1 MKKMLSVTTAAFAL
15 AVANPAYAQDP
26 GALVAEAEEVAQ
38 EAAAD
43 AEKLALAEAALDLY
57 WPEGNAEAAVDY
69 MMGPWADR
77 MLDSPIRELAEP
89 FQPVIQLFMSEMGGM
104 MGAMSSMENEFVEEG
119 AEDEAAE
126 DEEAVEEKTP
136 EEAAEE
142 AKAEMQAGMDFIMA
156 LYGDMT
162 IRELIVAEDEHFDE
176 RLQIL
181 RDVVDEQL
189 PALLVEF
196 EEPVRAGLT
205 QVFAERFTSAELAQI
220 AAFADTPAG
229 EKFAANM
236 FTIGFEPEYFAGI
249 MASVPGLIE
258 KAPPFAAALEER
270 MAHLPPMFPE
280 PTAAAAVDACAEIED
295 EDAKAECE
303 VEAAAEAAAESAE
316 DEWQPS
322 PEELDE
328 WAAEYQELADD
339 YRRQAEE
346 RRAELAAE
354 EATE

>member
-1 MKKMLSVTTAAFAL
+1 MRSFILTASAIAMATATPAF
-15 AVANPAYAQDP
+15 AQDP
-26 GALVAEAEEVAQ
+26 GSVVADAEQTAQ
-38 EAAAD
+38 EAAAE

-57 WPEGNAEAAVDY
+57 WPEGNTEAAVDY

-89 FQPVIQLFMSEMGGM
+89 FEPVIQMFMSEMGGM
-104 MGAMSSMENEFVEEG
+104 MGAMAALEGGMADDEVAEEG
-119 AEDEAAE
+119 AEEVAEDEAA
-126 DEEAVEEKTP
+126 
-136 EEAAEE
+136 AAE
-142 AKAEMQAGMDFIMA
+142 ADMAAGMDFIMA

-162 IRELIVAEDEHFDE
+162 IREIISAEDEHFDE
-176 RLQIL
+176 RLTIL
-181 RDVVDEQL
+181 REVMDEEL

-196 EEPVRAGLT
+196 EEPVRAGLV
-205 QVFAERFTSAELAQI
+205 QVFADRFTNAELAQI

-229 EKFAANM
+229 EKFAANI
-236 FTIGFEPEYFAGI
+236 FTVGFEPEYFAGI
-249 MASVPGLIE
+249 MASFPGLIE
-258 KAPPFAAALEER
+258 KAPPLVKAMEER

-280 PTAAAAVDACAEIED
+280 PEIEAYY
-295 EDAKAECE
+295 EQCEELEGDAKTGCE
-303 VEAAAEAAAESAE
+303 AEAAAEEAE
-316 DEWQPS
+316 AMVAEAEWQPS

>member
-1 MKKMLSVTTAAFAL
+1 MRKIITSTATAIALATAA
-15 AVANPAYAQDP
+15 PAYAQDP
-26 GALVAEAEEVAQ
+26 GAIVAEAEEAAQ
-38 EAAAD
+38 EAVED

-57 WPEGNAEAAVDY
+57 WPAGNTEAAVDY

-89 FQPVIQLFMSEMGGM
+89 FEPVIQMFMEEMGGM
-104 MGAMSSMENEFVEEG
+104 MGAMAALEEMESGEEG
-119 AEDEAAE
+119 AEVAE
-126 DEEAVEEKTP
+126 EDGPTAEEEAEQAQQDM
-136 EEAAEE
+136 AA
-142 AKAEMQAGMDFIMA
+142 GIDFIMA

-162 IRELIVAEDEHFDE
+162 IRELISAEDEHFSE
-176 RLQIL
+176 RLTIL
-181 RDVVDEQL
+181 REVMDEEL

-196 EEPVRAGLT
+196 EEPVRAGLVK
-205 QVFAERFTSAELAQI
+205 VFADRFTSAELAQI

-236 FTIGFEPEYFAGI
+236 FTIGFEPEYFAGFL
-249 MASVPGLIE
+249 ASFPAMIE
-258 KAPPFAAALEER
+258 KAPPFIAKIEER
-270 MAHLPPMFPE
+270 TAHLPPMFPE
-280 PTAAAAVDACAEIED
+280 PEIETAAEDCGDIGD

-303 VEAAAEAAAESAE
+303 VEAAAEAVEMEEAS
-316 DEWQPS
+316 EWQPS